1 MPPNFSITCTVPLKM
16 ISDKPSLLVLAAGM
30 GSRYGG
36 LKQLDPV
43 GPSGE
48 TLMDYSIYDAKRAGF
63 SRVVFLIRREMRE
76 VFEEQVSRKY
86 QGILEVNYAFQEKD
100 DLPGYFACPPE
111 REKPW
116 GTGHAV
122 WAAREALQGVPFAV
136 INADDFYGAETFTEL
151 MKGFSTESSAEGILE
166 CAMVGF
172 RLSETL
178 SKHGSVS
185 RGICQTKDGYLQS
198 VEEWT
203 EISCIDQVSG
213 KNPAGEVMSLTG
225 EETTSMNV
233 WAFPP
238 DAFSLLGEG
247 FSRFLESIPDSSK
260 SEFYLPA
267 AVDEW
272 IRTGTGR
279 VSVRSASCSWMGVTY
294 KEDKPR
300 VEKAICRLIAE
311 DVYPSP
317 LLGFIDA

>member
-1 MPPNFSITCTVPLKM
+1 MPTNFSITCPVPLKM
-16 ISDKPSLLVLAAGM
+16 TSDQPSLLVLAAGM

-76 VFEEQVSRKY
+76 DFEDQVGRKY
-86 QGILEVNYAFQEKD
+86 QGILEVDYAYQDKD
-100 DLPGYFACPPE
+100 DLPGGFVCPPG
-111 REKPW
+111 RDKPW

-122 WAAREALQGVPFAV
+122 WAARDALLGVPFAV
-136 INADDFYGAETFTEL
+136 INADDFYGAGTFTEL
-151 MKGFSTESSAEGILE
+151 MKAFSDQSSPEGMLE

-178 SKHGSVS
+178 SEHGTVS
-185 RGICQTKDGYLQS
+185 RGICQTENGYLQS

-203 EISCIDQVSG
+203 EISQEAEIRG
-213 KNPAGEVMSLTG
+213 RNPAGKVLSLTG

-238 DAFSLLGEG
+238 HAFPPLRLG
-247 FSRFLESIPDSSK
+247 FSRFLESMPVPLK

-272 IRTGTGR
+272 IKDGSGR
-279 VSVRSASCSWMGVTY
+279 VSVRPASCSWMGVTY
-294 KEDKPR
+294 KEDRPR
-300 VEKAICRLIAE
+300 VEKLISTLVSE
-311 DVYPSP
+311 GVYPSP
-317 LLGFIDA
+317 LL

>member
-1 MPPNFSITCTVPLKM
+1 
-16 ISDKPSLLVLAAGM
+16 M

-43 GPSGE
+43 GSGGE

-63 SRVVFLIRREMRE
+63 TRVVFLIRREMRD
-76 VFEEQVSRKY
+76 VFEEQVGRKY
-86 QGILEVNYAFQEKD
+86 QGILEVDYAYQDKD
-100 DLPGYFACPPE
+100 DLPGDFACASE

-122 WAAREALQGVPFAV
+122 WAAREALQGSSFAV

-151 MKGFSTESSAEGILE
+151 MKAFSSVPSAEGLLE
-166 CAMVGF
+166 CSMVGF

-178 SKHGSVS
+178 SEHGSVS
-185 RGICQTKDGYLQS
+185 RGICRTENGYLQS

-203 EISCIDQVSG
+203 EISGSDQVSG
-213 KNPAGEVMSLTG
+213 KNSLGEVMPLTG

-238 DAFSLLGEG
+238 NAFSPLGEG
-247 FSRFLESIPDSSK
+247 FSRFLESMPDPLK

-272 IRTGTGR
+272 IREGTGR
-279 VSVRSASCSWMGVTY
+279 VSVRPASCSWMGVTY
-294 KEDKPR
+294 KEDKPQ
-300 VEKAICRLIAE
+300 VEKAIARLVDE
-311 DVYPSP
+311 GVYPSP
-317 LLGFIDA
+317 LLD

>member
-1 MPPNFSITCTVPLKM
+1 MT
-16 ISDKPSLLVLAAGM
+16 SDQSSLLVLAAGM

-43 GPSGE
+43 GSGGE

-63 SRVVFLIRREMRE
+63 TRVVFLIRREMRD
-76 VFEEQVSRKY
+76 VFEEQVGRKY
-86 QGILEVNYAFQEKD
+86 QGILEVDYAYQDKD
-100 DLPGYFACPPE
+100 DLPGDFACASE

-122 WAAREALQGVPFAV
+122 WAAREALQGSSFAV

-151 MKGFSTESSAEGILE
+151 MKAFSSVPSAEGLLE
-166 CAMVGF
+166 CSMVGF

-178 SKHGSVS
+178 SEHGSVS
-185 RGICQTKDGYLQS
+185 RGICRTENGYLQS

-203 EISCIDQVSG
+203 EISGSDQVSG
-213 KNPAGEVMSLTG
+213 KNSLGEVMPLTG

-238 DAFSLLGEG
+238 NAFSPLGEG
-247 FSRFLESIPDSSK
+247 FSRFLESMPDPLK

-272 IRTGTGR
+272 IREGTGR
-279 VSVRSASCSWMGVTY
+279 VSVRPASCSWMGVTY
-294 KEDKPR
+294 KEDKPQ
-300 VEKAICRLIAE
+300 VEKAIARLVDE
-311 DVYPSP
+311 GVYPSP
-317 LLGFIDA
+317 LLD

>member
-16 ISDKPSLLVLAAGM
+16 TSDQPSLLVLAAGM

-76 VFEEQVSRKY
+76 DFEDQVGRKY
-86 QGILEVNYAFQEKD
+86 QGILEVDYAYQDKD
-100 DLPGYFACPPE
+100 DLPGGFVCPPG
-111 REKPW
+111 RDKPW

-122 WAAREALQGVPFAV
+122 WAARDALLGVPFAV
-136 INADDFYGAETFTEL
+136 INADDFYGAETFNEL
-151 MKGFSTESSAEGILE
+151 MKAFSDQSSPEGMLE

-178 SKHGSVS
+178 SEHGTVS
-185 RGICQTKDGYLQS
+185 RGICQTENGYLQS

-203 EISCIDQVSG
+203 EISQEAEIKG
-213 KNPAGEVMSLTG
+213 RNPAGKVLSLTG

-238 DAFSLLGEG
+238 HAFPPLRLG
-247 FSRFLESIPDSSK
+247 FSRFLESMPDPLK

-272 IRTGTGR
+272 IKEGSGR
-279 VSVRSASCSWMGVTY
+279 VSVRPASCSWMGVTY
-294 KEDKPR
+294 KEDRPR
-300 VEKAICRLIAE
+300 VEKLISTLVSE
-311 DVYPSP
+311 GVYPSP
-317 LLGFIDA
+317 LL

>member
-1 MPPNFSITCTVPLKM
+1 MT
-16 ISDKPSLLVLAAGM
+16 SDQSSLLVLAAGM

-43 GPSGE
+43 GPGGE

-76 VFEEQVSRKY
+76 LFEKQVGHKY
-86 QGILEVNYAFQEKD
+86 KGILEVDYAYQDKD
-100 DLPGYFACPPE
+100 DLPGDFPCPSE

-122 WAAREALQGVPFAV
+122 WAAREALQGTSFAV

-151 MKGFSTESSAEGILE
+151 MKAFSSVPSAEGLLE
-166 CAMVGF
+166 CSMVGF

-178 SKHGSVS
+178 SEHGSVS
-185 RGICQTKDGYLQS
+185 RGICRTENGYLQS

-203 EISCIDQVSG
+203 EISGSDQVSG
-213 KNPAGEVMSLTG
+213 KNSLGEVMPLTG

-238 DAFSLLGEG
+238 NAVSPLGEG
-247 FSRFLESIPDSSK
+247 FSRFRESMPDPLK

-272 IRTGTGR
+272 IREGTGR
-279 VSVRSASCSWMGVTY
+279 VSVRPASCSWMGVTY
-294 KEDKPR
+294 KEDKPQ
-300 VEKAICRLIAE
+300 VEKAIARLVDE
-311 DVYPSP
+311 GVYPSP
-317 LLGFIDA
+317 LLD